1 MAKNSVFDLVK
12 WPGGTFTWIFFNMPN
27 STGTLRIDWR
37 GTDKYRAF
45 TLHPNDTEQY
55 QYLKPGELGFKQYVY
70 EEERIGNIIGPGPS
84 DNANART
91 ITPGV
96 RLVLNS
102 TMTNVTTQAFNNM
115 KRSNNETEDVFVDG
129 WAALYRKEGKPPL
142 IVTAS
147 WFTHNL
153 ISTFLML
160 TFVVMPLAHYLKKR
174 QH

>member
-1 MAKNSVFDLVK
+1 
-12 WPGGTFTWIFFNMPN
+12 MPN
-27 STGTLRIDWR
+27 STGTLQIDWR

-102 TMTNVTTQAFNNM
+102 TMTNVTTQAFNNI

-129 WAALYRKEGKPPL
+129 WAALYRKEGKKPL
-142 IVTAS
+142 IVP
-147 WFTHNL
+147 WFGHNL
-153 ISTFLML
+153 LITFLSITL
-160 TFVVMPLAHYLKKR
+160 TLQSLTYYVKKQRR
-174 QH
+174 QRL